1 LLDIKQDMKPIV
13 IIGAGIAGL
22 QAASHLHQMK
32 VPFVLLEKVDHAGG
46 RVRSDYVD
54 GYILDHGFQVL
65 QTNYPSVQRSFDL
78 AALDLHGF
86 DSGSKL
92 WYGGQWVS
100 FLNPLRSGLKLLDL
114 VPHVISFKDILLLTR
129 LWFKLQW
136 PTKELDDS
144 GETTAAMLDRWGF
157 SDTFQSKF
165 IRPFFRGILLDQHLQ
180 QPASLFFFYM
190 RQFLEGQAA
199 LPAKGMGELVSQLL
213 ASLPRG
219 SVRLGTEVV
228 HLGDDFVEL
237 TNGEKIEFERLILA
251 VDPHAA
257 ARFLQVDLTDSVHLG
272 SKTFYFSVPPRK
284 EHDKLLHLIPGE
296 SKLLHYCFL
305 SQIAPTYAP
314 AGRGLL
320 QVTSLDLALNEVEVL
335 NLLAEYEDVSGYAF
349 LRAYAIPRS
358 LAKVGSFEALKQA
371 AQVKGIVLAGDYCEM
386 PSLHGALVSGQKAA
400 VQSLI

>member
-1 LLDIKQDMKPIV
+1 MKPIV

-22 QAASHLHQMK
+22 RAAKHLSDQK
-32 VPFVLLEKVDHAGG
+32 VPFVLLEQADHAGG
-46 RVRSDYVD
+46 RVRSDHVD
-54 GYILDHGFQVL
+54 GFILDHGFQVL

-78 AALDLHGF
+78 NALNLQAF

-92 WYGGQWVS
+92 WFGGQWVS

-114 VPHVISFKDILLLTR
+114 VPHLISFKDICLLIR

-136 PTKELDDS
+136 SANEQVDS
-144 GETTAAMLDRWGF
+144 SETTASMFERWGF
-157 SDTFQSKF
+157 SETFQSKF
-165 IRPFFRGILLDQHLQ
+165 LRPFFRGIYLDQNLQ

-199 LPAKGMGELVSQLL
+199 LPAKGMGEIANQLL
-213 ASLPRG
+213 TSLPMD
-219 SVRLGTEVV
+219 SVRFRTEIVQ
-228 HLGDDFVEL
+228 LGDDFVEL

-251 VDPHAA
+251 VDPHVA

-305 SQIAPTYAP
+305 SQVAPTYAP
-314 AGRGLL
+314 AEKELL
-320 QVTSLDLALNEVEVL
+320 QVTSLDLALNEMEVL

-349 LRAYAIPRS
+349 LRAYTIPRS
-358 LAKVGSFEALKQA
+358 LAKLGSFEALKHA
-371 AQVKGIVLAGDYCEM
+371 AQAKGIVLAGDYCEM

>member
-1 LLDIKQDMKPIV
+1 M
-13 IIGAGIAGL
+13 
-22 QAASHLHQMK
+22 
-32 VPFVLLEKVDHAGG
+32 FE
-46 RVRSDYVD
+46 
-54 GYILDHGFQVL
+54 
-65 QTNYPSVQRSFDL
+65 
-78 AALDLHGF
+78 
-86 DSGSKL
+86 
-92 WYGGQWVS
+92 
-100 FLNPLRSGLKLLDL
+100 
-114 VPHVISFKDILLLTR
+114 
-129 LWFKLQW
+129 
-136 PTKELDDS
+136 
-144 GETTAAMLDRWGF
+144 RWGF
-157 SDTFQSKF
+157 SETFQFKF
-165 IRPFFRGILLDQHLQ
+165 LRPFFRGIYLDQNLQ

-199 LPAKGMGELVSQLL
+199 LPANGMGEIVNQLL
-213 ASLPRG
+213 ASLPSD
-219 SVRLGTEVV
+219 SVRLGTELG

>member
-1 LLDIKQDMKPIV
+1 MKPIV

-22 QAASHLHQMK
+22 QAASHLNAQGI
-32 VPFVLLEKVDHAGG
+32 PFVLLEQSDQVGG
-46 RVRSDYVD
+46 RVRSDCAD
-54 GYILDHGFQVL
+54 GFIFDHGFQVL
-65 QTNYPSVQRSFDL
+65 QTNYPSVKRSFDL
-78 AALDLHGF
+78 SALNLQAF

-92 WYGGQWVS
+92 WFRGQWAL
-100 FLNPLRSGLKLLDL
+100 FLNPLRAGFKFLEL
-114 VPHVISFKDILLLTR
+114 VPHIISFKDLFLLAR

-136 PTKELDDS
+136 SANEQVDS
-144 GETTAAMLDRWGF
+144 SETTASMFERWGF
-157 SDTFQSKF
+157 SETFQSKF
-165 IRPFFRGILLDQHLQ
+165 LRPFFRGIYLDQNLQ

-199 LPAKGMGELVSQLL
+199 LPANGMGEIANQLL
-213 ASLPRG
+213 TLLPMD
-219 SVRLGTEVV
+219 SVRLGTEIVQ
-228 HLGDDFVEL
+228 LGDDFVEL

-251 VDPHAA
+251 VDPHVA

-305 SQIAPTYAP
+305 SQVAPSYAP
-314 AGRGLL
+314 AGKELL
-320 QVTSLDLALNEVEVL
+320 QVTSLDVSLNENELL
-335 NLLAEYEDVSGYAF
+335 NLLAEYEDPTGYTF

-358 LAKVGSFEALKQA
+358 LVKVGSFEAIKHA
-371 AQVKGIVLAGDYCEM
+371 AQAKGIVLAGDYCEM

>member
-1 LLDIKQDMKPIV
+1 MKPIV

-78 AALDLHGF
+78 PALNLHVF

-92 WYGGQWVS
+92 WYRGQWVS
-100 FLNPLRSGLKLLDL
+100 FLNPLRSGLKLLEL
-114 VPHVISFKDILLLTR
+114 VPQVISLKDIFLLTR

-136 PTKELDDS
+136 PTNELDDS
-144 GETTAAMLDRWGF
+144 DETTAAMLDRWGF

-237 TNGEKIEFERLILA
+237 KSGEKIEFERLILA
-251 VDPHAA
+251 IDPHAA
-257 ARFLQVDLTDSVHLG
+257 SRLLHVDLPDSVHLG
-272 SKTFYFSVPPRK
+272 AKTFYFSVPLRK
-284 EHDKLLHLIPGE
+284 EKDKLLHLIPGD

-314 AGRGLL
+314 EGKELL
-320 QVTSLDLALNEVEVL
+320 QVTSLDVLLNEDEVL
-335 NLLAEYEDVSGYAF
+335 NMLAEYEDVTGYTF
-349 LRAYAIPRS
+349 LRAYEIPRS
-358 LAKVGSFEALKQA
+358 LVKMGSFEALKHA
-371 AQVKGIVLAGDYCEM
+371 AQAKRIILAGDYCEM

>member
-1 LLDIKQDMKPIV
+1 MKPIV

-22 QAASHLHQMK
+22 RAAKHLSDQK
-32 VPFVLLEKVDHAGG
+32 VPFVLVEQADHAGG
-46 RVRSDYVD
+46 RVRSDHVN
-54 GYILDHGFQVL
+54 GFILDHGFQVL

-78 AALDLHGF
+78 NALNLQAF

-92 WYGGQWVS
+92 WFGGQWVS

-114 VPHVISFKDILLLTR
+114 VPHLISFKDICLLIR

-136 PTKELDDS
+136 SANEQVDS
-144 GETTAAMLDRWGF
+144 SETTASMFERWGF
-157 SDTFQSKF
+157 SETFQFKF
-165 IRPFFRGILLDQHLQ
+165 LRPFFRGIYLDQNLQ

-199 LPAKGMGELVSQLL
+199 LPANGMGEIVNQLL
-213 ASLPRG
+213 ASLPSD
-219 SVRLGTEVV
+219 SVRLGTELG

>member
-1 LLDIKQDMKPIV
+1 MKPIV

-22 QAASHLHQMK
+22 RAAKHLSDQK
-32 VPFVLLEKVDHAGG
+32 VPFVLLEQADHAGG
-46 RVRSDYVD
+46 RVRSDHVD
-54 GYILDHGFQVL
+54 GFILDHGFQVL

-78 AALDLHGF
+78 NALNLQAF

-92 WYGGQWVS
+92 WFGGQWVS

-114 VPHVISFKDILLLTR
+114 VPHLISFKDICLLIR

-136 PTKELDDS
+136 SANEQVDS
-144 GETTAAMLDRWGF
+144 SETTASMFERWGF
-157 SDTFQSKF
+157 SETFQSKF
-165 IRPFFRGILLDQHLQ
+165 LRPFFRGIYLDQNLQ

-199 LPAKGMGELVSQLL
+199 LPAKGMGEIANQLL
-213 ASLPRG
+213 TSLPMD
-219 SVRLGTEVV
+219 SVRFRTEIVQ
-228 HLGDDFVEL
+228 LGDDFVEL

-257 ARFLQVDLTDSVHLG
+257 AKLLHVELPDSVHLG
-272 SKTFYFSVPPRK
+272 AKTFYFSVPLRK
-284 EHDKLLHLIPGE
+284 DQDKLLHLIPGE

-305 SQIAPTYAP
+305 SQVAPTYAP
-314 AGRGLL
+314 AEKELL
-320 QVTSLDLALNEVEVL
+320 QVTSLDLALNEMEVL

-349 LRAYAIPRS
+349 LRAYTIPRS
-358 LAKVGSFEALKQA
+358 LAKLGSFEALKHA
-371 AQVKGIVLAGDYCEM
+371 AQAKGIVLAGDYCEM

>member
-1 LLDIKQDMKPIV
+1 MKPIV

-22 QAASHLHQMK
+22 RAAKHLSDQK
-32 VPFVLLEKVDHAGG
+32 VPFVLLEQADHAGG
-46 RVRSDYVD
+46 RVRSDHVD
-54 GYILDHGFQVL
+54 GFILVHGFQVL

-78 AALDLHGF
+78 NALNLQAF

-92 WYGGQWVS
+92 WFGGQWVS

-114 VPHVISFKDILLLTR
+114 VPHLISFKDICLLIR

-136 PTKELDDS
+136 SANEQVDS
-144 GETTAAMLDRWGF
+144 SETTASMFERWGF
-157 SDTFQSKF
+157 SETFQSKF
-165 IRPFFRGILLDQHLQ
+165 LRPFFRGIYLDQNLQ
-180 QPASLFFFYM
+180 QSASLFFFYM

-199 LPAKGMGELVSQLL
+199 LPAKGMGEIANQLL
-213 ASLPRG
+213 TSLPMD
-219 SVRLGTEVV
+219 SVRFRTEIVQ
-228 HLGDDFVEL
+228 LGDDFVEL

-251 VDPHAA
+251 VDPHVA

-305 SQIAPTYAP
+305 SRVAPTYAP
-314 AGRGLL
+314 AGRELL
-320 QVTSLDLALNEVEVL
+320 QVTSLDLALNEMEVL

-349 LRAYAIPRS
+349 LRAYTIPRS
-358 LAKVGSFEALKQA
+358 LAKLGSFEALKHA
-371 AQVKGIVLAGDYCEM
+371 AQAKGIVLAGDYCEM